1 MKGKLWLTGILA
13 ILSIAVLAVGWHT
26 AYALRNRVEIT
37 KMTLS
42 EGKSAVEGLEVTL
55 HTQSDCRLHWDS
67 VYPVGQEDGAK
78 TSFYY
83 TAEQSWPFY
92 PNVYKGMCMDNI
104 TSQNRLP
111 EEYSGVYQ
119 LLQDVAQRAPAGKT
133 YMETVALADYY
144 DTYPLTVSVG
154 LPNCWYL
161 RGSLIQSNTIQEN
174 NDWDKLIQSYFQ
186 IPVAAGHQIEV
197 TLQKNAAGTVTKCEV
212 CAVSEPGPRSESGI
226 QSESVVSDDR
236 CYFTMGP
243 TMDGRLLD
251 FSGTP
256 GGYGVWCFDY
266 NKERPQAGGTV
277 IRNFYPVD
285 LSQATIEK
293 LGLTP
298 DGKHLLIVTSESE
311 RLWLTVLDAASGELL
326 QKCDLMDFGWQ
337 EHMFQIFCQDDV
349 IVVMCFDG
357 RFTLLTP
364 SDTGYEVAFSS
375 VYRSPN
381 LSDSLVF
388 AFGQGKLAVA
398 DADDDSESE
407 RYRLSVF
414 DATGLLFTGMY
425 RTGGGYYTAHSLL
438 NSSSVSLTWRGADD
452 GS

>member
-13 ILSIAVLAVGWHT
+13 LCSTAVLAVGWHSV
-26 AYALRNRVEIT
+26 YALRNRVEVT
-37 KMTLS
+37 EMTLS
-42 EGKSAVEGLEVTL
+42 EGGNALEGLEVTL
-55 HTQSDCRLHWDS
+55 HTQSNDRLHWDS
-67 VYPVGQEDGAK
+67 VYQAGQEDGAK

-83 TAEQSWPFY
+83 TPQQSWPFLPRHRAIY
-92 PNVYKGMCMDNI
+92 IDNI
-104 TSQNRLP
+104 TSYDGLP
-111 EEYSGVYQ
+111 KEYSGIYE
-119 LLQDVAQRAPAGKT
+119 LLQDVAQRAPAGET
-133 YMETVALADYY
+133 YVETVSLADYY
-144 DTYPLTVSVG
+144 ATYPLTVS
-154 LPNCWYL
+154 LLLSNYSYR
-161 RGSLIQSNTIQEN
+161 RGEVFQDRTMQEN

-186 IPVAAGHQIEV
+186 IPVAEGHQIKV
-197 TLQKNAAGTVTKCEV
+197 VLQKNTAGTVTKCEV
-212 CAVSEPGPRSESGI
+212 RAVSEPGRQSESGI

-251 FSGTP
+251 FSGAP

-266 NKERPQAGGTV
+266 NKEKPQAVGTV

-298 DGKHLLIVTSESE
+298 DGRHLLIVTCESE

-326 QKCDLMDFGWQ
+326 QKFDLMDFDWRD
-337 EHMFQIFCQDDV
+337 HMFEIFCQDDV
-349 IVVMCFDG
+349 IVVMCFNG

-364 SDTGYEVAFSS
+364 SDTGYEVAFSG
-375 VYRSPN
+375 VYQSPD

-407 RYRLSVF
+407 RYKLSVF

-425 RTGGGYYTAHSLL
+425 RTGGGYYTAHGLPSKGGI
-438 NSSSVSLTWRGADD
+438 SLTWCGMGDGA
-452 GS
+452 